1 MKKNRVRDGK
11 TVNYCVLNQA
21 NYLKGTDCGGLEP
34 EISLEILCNLPDETL
49 EGKLAD
55 QQLRRLLV
63 SPDLP
68 EGDRARPIPVHKR
81 DRW

>member
-1 MKKNRVRDGK
+1 MSIIRRI
-11 TVNYCVLNQA
+11 C
-21 NYLKGTDCGGLEP
+21 YLKGTDGGGLEP
-34 EISLEILCNLPDETL
+34 EISLEILRNLPDETL

-68 EGDRARPIPVHKR
+68 EGDRAGPIPVHKR
-81 DRW
+81 DSW